1 MDDEHCLR
9 LVFQFGSDMSTGV
22 VVVLV
27 EVEHTVDVQVVLAR
41 PRHQHGHDIGGFLGV
56 VDVVHQVTET
66 VNDDKSVALAFAQ
79 RVVDETDAQRGSVL
93 TQYMRPIECRET
105 RY

>member
-1 MDDEHCLR
+1 MHRPDLADVGVLLILADDEHRLR

-27 EVEHTVDVQVVLAR
+27 EMEHTVDVQVVLAR

-79 RVVDETDAQRGSVL
+79 RIVDETD
-93 TQYMRPIECRET
+93 TQ
-105 RY
+105 

>member
-1 MDDEHCLR
+1 MLKAKEENSRSRMCIGLTS
-9 LVFQFGSDMSTGV
+9 LMFQFGSDMSTGV

-66 VNDDKSVALAFAQ
+66 VNDDKSVALAFA
-79 RVVDETDAQRGSVL
+79 
-93 TQYMRPIECRET
+93 
-105 RY
+105 